1 MAKLTAVYGPMFAG
15 KTTWILKKVAE
26 LEKNGYKCLVFKP
39 RLDDRYGSEAKLHAH
54 SGMNASAV
62 LVDERSPEEMLRV
75 WVDQHEQHSVV
86 VIDEAMFFDSKIVT
100 VVKEMLARE
109 LQVIVAG
116 LDTNFRR
123 EPFGSM
129 PHLIKLADEHEK
141 LTAKCY
147 KCGKAA
153 EYSARLQGGVGL
165 HVVGAT
171 DKYQPA
177 CATCHTI
184 LGESDGEV
192 VYPYLRTDG
201 RDTHGIR
208 IEVMADSMRVGKTTA
223 AQVIA
228 EGLQKLG
235 KSVTVSYEDWQHNP
249 YLKKSYSDPAKNFLE
264 SQKWFIKRK
273 WEQIRDGANTEVFIQ
288 DVAPEMDFCYA
299 ATSLRLRRMSRE
311 HFSQYDKYYRNL
323 DWRQTPSP
331 KLLVYLAVSDGE
343 LIKRAEASRREFE
356 TVEPDYFLMMKKVNR
371 EWLAGAQG
379 NKEYRILKI
388 DTDKLDFAHDD
399 VAKEE
404 LVERVVRQLDLV

>member
-15 KTTWILKKVAE
+15 KTTWILNKIEE
-26 LEKNGYKCLVFKP
+26 LHKSGEKCLVFKP

-54 SGMNASAV
+54 SGSKGEAF
-62 LVDERSPEEMLRV
+62 LVDETDPEQMLRV
-75 WVDQHEQHSVV
+75 WADQHEQHSVV
-86 VIDEAMFFDSKIVT
+86 VIDEAMFFAPKIVA

-116 LDTNFRR
+116 LDTNFKR

-147 KCGKAA
+147 KCGKVA

-171 DKYQPA
+171 DKYQPT
-177 CATCHTI
+177 CARCHTI
-184 LGESDGEV
+184 LGELDSEV
-192 VYPYLRTDG
+192 VYPYLRTDE
-201 RDTHGIR
+201 RDTHSIR

-223 AQVIA
+223 VEVIA

-235 KSVTVSYEDWQHNP
+235 KSVTVSYEDWRHNP

-273 WEQIRDGANTEVFIQ
+273 WEQIRDGATTEVFIQ

-299 ATSLRLRRMSRE
+299 ATNLRLGRMSRE
-311 HFSQYDKYYRNL
+311 HFFQYDQFYRSL
-323 DWRQTPSP
+323 DWKQAPSP
-331 KLLVYLAVSDGE
+331 QLLVYLAVSDGE

-356 TVEPDYFLMMKKVNR
+356 TVEPEYFLMMKKVNR
-371 EWLAGAQG
+371 EWLTGAQG

-388 DTDKLDFAHDD
+388 DTDKLDFAHDE
-399 VAKEE
+399 AARGE
-404 LVERVVRQLDLV
+404 LLKRVKNALDIV